1 MTHESTNG
9 CPGGLSRVTRRIV
22 MEALALT
29 ALASPSIAASQ
40 DAAAI
45 PPISEE
51 VADYSAMLKRAE
63 YCIECLR
70 TRYICDGCK
79 VHEEGAE
86 RVLRYFRSQAAG
98 EPDNAEEWQAII
110 DFFCSHG
117 QSLDWIL
124 SGDPCGLIC
133 TVASH
138 SPAATGQSH
147 VNDPIF
153 AAIEDHKRA
162 YDALSDCLKRKG
174 NLQDELPKNLR
185 LTSIDAWESKVG
197 ETDDPRWIAIE
208 QEAIRLHEAEDEA
221 AIALMPERAFRL
233 HGVAPS
239 RRAASLRAGRPEAKG
254 LFYCEKAGRPRY

>member
-1 MTHESTNG
+1 
-9 CPGGLSRVTRRIV
+9 

-124 SGDPCGLIC
+124 SGDPCGLI
-133 TVASH
+133 
-138 SPAATGQSH
+138 
-147 VNDPIF
+147 NDPIF

-162 YDALSDCLKRKG
+162 CRGYRRWARK
-174 NLQDELPKNLR
+174 
-185 LTSIDAWESKVG
+185 T
-197 ETDDPRWIAIE
+197 
-208 QEAIRLHEAEDEA
+208 
-221 AIALMPERAFRL
+221 
-233 HGVAPS
+233 S
-239 RRAASLRAGRPEAKG
+239 RRFGPSASRLDGAKPPACAARRGGQVPAIPPATPPTFPGLLRGGPSGSTMHLHPALPLTPQGYRKLLPLE
-254 LFYCEKAGRPRY
+254 